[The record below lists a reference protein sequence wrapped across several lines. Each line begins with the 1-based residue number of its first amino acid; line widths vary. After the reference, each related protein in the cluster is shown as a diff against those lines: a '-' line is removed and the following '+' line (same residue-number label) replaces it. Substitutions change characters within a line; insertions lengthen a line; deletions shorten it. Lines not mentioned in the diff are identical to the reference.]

1 MLKERE
7 AQGKPGPIQPRQE
20 VRQPPGFGLRAE
32 NLADLLIAPARA
44 ESEGAGPPPRVEF
57 TFPRSNSIE
66 TSAKTIA
73 VVGTAERMNTRPN
86 PGPKN
91 SLYLLCRRMRPAH
104 TKPRSPA
111 HPPRQTGIRRRRTTP
126 ESRVHIPEEQQH
138 RNKCEDYRSRRHSR
152 ENEYSAEPRP

>member
-32 NLADLLIAPARA
+32 NLADRDLGHGLRILATGNAIVPTANAWKLLIAPARA

-66 TSAKTIA
+66 QVRRLSQSSA
-73 VVGTAERMNTRPN
+73 
-86 PGPKN
+86 
-91 SLYLLCRRMRPAH
+91 
-104 TKPRSPA
+104 
-111 HPPRQTGIRRRRTTP
+111 
-126 ESRVHIPEEQQH
+126 QQ
-138 RNKCEDYRSRRHSR
+138 R
-152 ENEYSAEPRP
+152 E

>member
-32 NLADLLIAPARA
+32 NAWKLLIAPARA

-91 SLYLLCRRMRPAH
+91 SRSRLRTIQVCAAMAEHEATERRTWPRAGRAPSAH
-104 TKPRSPA
+104 WF
-111 HPPRQTGIRRRRTTP
+111 RRRG
-126 ESRVHIPEEQQH
+126 
-138 RNKCEDYRSRRHSR
+138 RR
-152 ENEYSAEPRP
+152 